1 MDTERLDLQ
10 RTADQLGLPWTNAM
24 SDDKLRGMIDE
35 HQGANAMPE
44 ENLPPCHGLLWE
56 AVGDSPCVKCT
67 VKTSCL
73 KQFASVR
80 IPMLL
85 EELGGSPT
93 LEELSKA
100 AGAAE
105 EDGIPLRPEAMLVA
119 LDFSKALREHDD
131 LPSGN
136 VAEAWDAGETT
147 EQESEQPAEP
157 EPRRKKK
164 PPTQEEPVAAKKA
177 KAKKKAPVKKKAS
190 SKAKKK
196 TKKTSSKRKP
206 VENPLKAGPA
216 KRAKVS
222 ASSKGMGKKKSA
234 PAAQA
239 QQSDGQKDWMARWL
253 RERKRS
259 PQIGRLTPGCVVR
272 REYPQRSGVIHDV
285 KVLKGKYEDQSKHYP
300 TL

>member
-10 RTADQLGLPWTNAM
+10 RTADQLGLPWTNAT
-24 SDDKLRGMIDE
+24 SDDELRRLVDE
-35 HQGANAMPE
+35 RQGANVMPE

-93 LEELSKA
+93 LEALSKA

-105 EDGIPLRPEAMLVA
+105 EDGTPLRPEAMLVA
-119 LDFSKALREHDD
+119 LDFSKALREHGD

-136 VAEAWDAGETT
+136 VAEAWEAGEPTEPEMVGT
-147 EQESEQPAEP
+147 GETIEEQESEQPAEP

-164 PPTQEEPVAAKKA
+164 PPTQEKTVAKKA
-177 KAKKKAPVKKKAS
+177 KDKKKAPVKEKAS
-190 SKAKKK
+190 
-196 TKKTSSKRKP
+196 
-206 VENPLKAGPA
+206 
-216 KRAKVS
+216 
-222 ASSKGMGKKKSA
+222 
-234 PAAQA
+234 
-239 QQSDGQKDWMARWL
+239 
-253 RERKRS
+253 
-259 PQIGRLTPGCVVR
+259 
-272 REYPQRSGVIHDV
+272 
-285 KVLKGKYEDQSKHYP
+285 
-300 TL
+300 